1 MFISFHI
8 KDIKRIREIHS
19 TNTMKYSLDDIYEI
33 SRQSIHYTIEQEIL
47 DNIHVLNSQVVPI
60 HVHDKV
66 EKKEN
71 FKRKPNKP
79 SERDSH
85 KKESNMR
92 DFYEM
97 LKNQKVDEKPD
108 GIDKWID
115 NLQFCLNKMSSKN
128 YDTEKEEFM
137 LYLDKCLT
145 YPYDTLEEKTKVT
158 EKINKS
164 ILNIIRSNKYY
175 VSLYAE
181 LYKSIISKYAEFN
194 QLLQIEISDYINSIK
209 QIEYTDPEKD
219 YEAYCINNKKNDIRK
234 AITVFLIHL
243 TKEKVLPVLRV
254 MNIIVSFQTLIIEYI
269 EEADRVDEVDEI
281 SEILYLFL
289 KEGKSVFDECK
300 DEWTWKF
307 AIKQNID
314 TLSKY
319 TKKDKP
325 SLSSR
330 SVFKFMDIAKVI
342 E

>member
-1 MFISFHI
+1 
-8 KDIKRIREIHS
+8 
-19 TNTMKYSLDDIYEI
+19 MKYSLDDIYEI
-33 SRQSIHYTIEQEIL
+33 SRYHIDYTLEQDIL
-47 DNIHVLNSQVVPI
+47 DNIHVLNSKIVPI
-60 HVHDKV
+60 HVHDKI

-71 FKRKPNKP
+71 FKRKPIKLF
-79 SERDSH
+79 ERDSH
-85 KKESNMR
+85 KKESNIR
-92 DFYEM
+92 EFHEM
-97 LKNQKVDEKPD
+97 LKNQKVNEKTD

-128 YDTEKEEFM
+128 YYTEKEEFM

-145 YPYDTLEEKTKVT
+145 HSYDTSEEKTKVI
-158 EKINKS
+158 EKLNKS
-164 ILNIIRSNKYY
+164 IMNIIRSNKYY

-181 LYKSIISKYAEFN
+181 LYKSIILKYEEFN
-194 QLLQIEISDYINSIK
+194 QLLQNEISDYINSIK
-209 QIEYTDPEKD
+209 QIEYIDPETD

-234 AITVFLIHL
+234 AFTVFLIHL

-254 MNIIVSFQTLIIEYI
+254 MNIIVSFQTIIMEYI
-269 EEADRVDEVDEI
+269 EEANRVDEVEEI
-281 SEILYLFL
+281 TEILYLFL
-289 KEGKSVFDECK
+289 KEGKSLFDECK

-325 SLSSR
+325 GLSSR
-330 SVFKFMDIAKVI
+330 SVFKFMDIAKII

>member
-33 SRQSIHYTIEQEIL
+33 SRQSIHYTIEHEIL

-181 LYKSIISKYAEFN
+181 LYKSIISKYA
-194 QLLQIEISDYINSIK
+194 
-209 QIEYTDPEKD
+209 
-219 YEAYCINNKKNDIRK
+219 R
-234 AITVFLIHL
+234 
-243 TKEKVLPVLRV
+243 
-254 MNIIVSFQTLIIEYI
+254 
-269 EEADRVDEVDEI
+269 
-281 SEILYLFL
+281 
-289 KEGKSVFDECK
+289 
-300 DEWTWKF
+300 
-307 AIKQNID
+307 D
-314 TLSKY
+314 TYK
-319 TKKDKP
+319 
-325 SLSSR
+325 
-330 SVFKFMDIAKVI
+330 I
-342 E
+342 